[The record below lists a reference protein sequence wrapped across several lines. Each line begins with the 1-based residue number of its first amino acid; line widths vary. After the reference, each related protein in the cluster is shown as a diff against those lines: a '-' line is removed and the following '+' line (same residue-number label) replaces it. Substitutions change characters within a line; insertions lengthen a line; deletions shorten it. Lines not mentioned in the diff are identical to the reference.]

1 MSIYRYEENPLVTPI
16 DVKPYHENFE
26 VIGAFNAGVAKYRDE
41 TILLLR
47 VAERPI
53 SEDPEIVKA
62 PVFNIEKD
70 ALELK
75 EYNKNDENYNFD
87 DPRTIRSVQKLEGF
101 SSLTSISYIRIARS
115 KDGRHFTVDDEP
127 FLYPFN
133 QYQTFGIEDARC
145 TQMGDTYYINF
156 SSVSEMGVCDSLVA
170 TKDFKSFEDKGNI
183 FAPENKDVLIF
194 PEKVNGLY
202 YALHRPSLKSIGNY
216 DIWIATSPDLK
227 HWGDHKHLAG
237 IREDSWDN
245 GRVGGGLVPIKT
257 TKGWL
262 EIYHGA
268 TEEHRYCMGALLLD
282 LDDPSKVLARTK
294 RPIMEPE
301 TEYEKNGF
309 FDEVIFGCG
318 AIVDGDTIQ
327 MYYGV
332 SDTSMAGCELSISTI
347 LKQLEEEM

>member
-16 DVKPYHENFE
+16 DVKPYHDNFE
-26 VIGAFNAGVAKYRDE
+26 VIGAFNAGVAKYQDE
-41 TILLLR
+41 TLLLLR

-62 PVFNIEKD
+62 PFFNLEKN
-70 ALELK
+70 AIELK
-75 EYNKNDENYNFD
+75 EYNKNDKNYNFD

-101 SSLTSISYIRIARS
+101 SSLTSLSYIRIARS
-115 KDGRHFTVDDEP
+115 IDGRNFTVDDEP

-145 TQMGDTYYINF
+145 TQMGDTYYINYT
-156 SSVSEMGVCDSLVA
+156 SVSEMGVCDSLVS

-202 YALHRPSLKSIGNY
+202 YGLHRPSLKSIGNY

-237 IREDSWDN
+237 IRENSWDN

-301 TEYEKNGF
+301 MEYEKNGF
-309 FDEVIFGCG
+309 FGEVIFGCG
-318 AIVDGDTIQ
+318 AIVNEDTIQ

-332 SDTSMAGCELSISTI
+332 SDTSMAGCELSISAI